1 MRKERKKDLE
11 KKPKAIKIMAVGTYI
26 LITTFNVNGIN
37 APNKRQ
43 RLAEWT

>member
-11 KKPKAIKIMAVGTYI
+11 KKPKAKKIMAVGTYI